1 MVPRTLILRNF
12 MCYREDVPPLQFDG
26 MGIACLS
33 GDNGAGKSALLDAIT
48 WALWGEARLKS
59 DDDLIALGASEMQ
72 VELIFTLDGQD
83 YRVIRKR
90 SKGKRGKSELDFQ
103 LRNKGAWKVIGGETL
118 RETQQTIVDTLH
130 MGYETF
136 ANSAF
141 LRQGRADEFTRKE
154 PARRKQVLADILGL
168 DVYERLEGG
177 AKERARTVDGDVRVL
192 DGTIAELERHA
203 NGQATYAQLVA
214 AAQDRVQDVVIQLAE
229 AEGVLTEATEQ
240 LQALE
245 ALRPRRDDCRSRL
258 AQLRADR
265 QQAAS
270 AVAEREQ
277 AIRDARG
284 TIERREEIGE
294 GVVALHAARAEIE
307 RLDGLRERYDA
318 LSERRRSHEQAL
330 QKAEQELRGDL
341 RITEA
346 DLGGLRKRAARLE
359 ELDRQIGELSAQH
372 ARLSTP
378 GDSLEQ
384 TREKRRALEEQNQEV
399 HRLQVQRAELDGQ
412 INLKHNSLVAT
423 REEHKRKVKDAARR
437 LAPVEGWR
445 AELRRLAEERALL
458 ADDLARLEELRR
470 AEGESVERSGA
481 LRAACD
487 SIKQQGD
494 EINKKLALLKG
505 EAQSCPLCG
514 SELGHDGIAHIEA
527 SYERDRQALRA
538 QFSNSRREADA
549 IEAGLSDQRAE
560 IKQLEGRAARLTE
573 LAVRIGQLENDLKQ
587 AEELRAGQAND
598 QRLVDDLNIQIVK
611 GDFEHGVRSEM
622 ARVDATIAALGNP
635 DAIQR
640 ELKRLD
646 ARLKQQEGQADEQK
660 EIAARISALRIQH
673 TEITAEGPRLAE
685 LAERAAELR
694 TTLDMAD
701 FAHEHRVA
709 LEQINAE
716 LLALGYTPERLKA
729 AREEVRAL
737 TPWEAEQRRLELA
750 EGRIALDEQLLAR
763 EQEQAARLDADLA
776 AQAEQL
782 TALEQQLRALG
793 PAQLRREEA
802 VRVKTDVQRALAAAQ
817 RDLTEK
823 EVYLRKAEDAAV
835 ELLER
840 QQQRAELAHRKGL
853 FDELAQAFGKKGVQA
868 LLIETAIPEI
878 EREANTVL
886 NRMTDNQM
894 HLTFE
899 TQRDTKKGDVAETL
913 EIKIADGLGTR
924 DYNAYSGGESFRVD
938 FAIRIALAKLLAH
951 RAGARLET
959 LVIDE
964 GFGSQ
969 DAKGRERL
977 VEAITSVQPDF
988 KQILVVTHIQEL
1000 KDMFPVQIEIAKT
1013 SQGSR
1018 WAIG

>member
-72 VELIFTLDGQD
+72 VELVFTLDGQD

-103 LRNKGAWKVIGGETL
+103 LRNNGSWKVIGSETL

-177 AKERARTVDGDVRVL
+177 AKERSRTVDGQIRVL
-192 DGTIAELERHA
+192 DGQIAELERQA

-214 AAQDRVQDVVIQLAE
+214 AAEERVQDFAIQLAE
-229 AEGVLTEATEQ
+229 AEGALTRATEE

-245 ALRPRRDDCRSRL
+245 ALRPRRDDCRARL
-258 AQLRADR
+258 EQLRAERDKVAR
-265 QQAAS
+265 
-270 AVAEREQ
+270 AVAERQQ
-277 AIRDARG
+277 AIHTARS
-284 TIERREEIGE
+284 TIERREDILA
-294 GVVALHAARAEIE
+294 GVAALHAARAEIE
-307 RLDGLRERYDA
+307 RLDGLRERYDV
-318 LSERRRSHEQAL
+318 LFERRRGHDEAL
-330 QKAEQELRGDL
+330 REAERHLSGDL
-341 RITEA
+341 RLVEGELA
-346 DLGGLRKRAARLE
+346 GVRKRAARLP
-359 ELDRQIGELSAQH
+359 ELDRQIAELAAEQ
-372 ARLSTP
+372 ARLNTP

-384 TREKRRALEEQNQEV
+384 ARQKRRALQEQSHEV
-399 HRLQVQRAELDGQ
+399 TRLQLQRKDLEGQ
-412 INLKHNSLVAT
+412 IKLKHDSLVAT
-423 REEHKRKVKDAARR
+423 REEHKRRVKEATKR
-437 LAPVEGWR
+437 LAPVENWR
-445 AELRRLAEERALL
+445 AELRQLAEEQRLL
-458 ADDLARLEELRR
+458 SEDMARLEELRR
-470 AEGESVERSGA
+470 TERESVERSGA
-481 LRAACD
+481 LRAACE

-505 EAQSCPLCG
+505 DAQSCPLCG

-527 SYERDRQALRA
+527 SYEQDRKALRA

-549 IEAGLSDQRAE
+549 IEAGLSDLRAE
-560 IKQLEGRAARLTE
+560 IKQLEGQAARLTE
-573 LAVRIGQLENDLKQ
+573 LAVRIGRLENDLQQ
-587 AEELRAGQAND
+587 AEELRTRQADD
-598 QRLVDDLNIQIVK
+598 QRLVDELNIQIVK

-635 DAIQR
+635 DTIQR

-646 ARLKQQEGQADEQK
+646 EQVAKLEQRADEQNRL
-660 EIAARISALRIQH
+660 AARIAGLRSQH
-673 TEITAEGPRLAE
+673 AEITAEGPRLAE
-685 LAERAAELR
+685 LTERASELR

-701 FAHEHRVA
+701 FGHEHRVA
-709 LEQINAE
+709 LEQLGAE
-716 LLALGYTPERLKA
+716 LQALGYSPERLKA
-729 AREEVRAL
+729 AREQVRAL
-737 TPWEAEQRRLELA
+737 TGWEGEQRQLELA
-750 EGRIALDEQLLAR
+750 EGRIALDEQLLVK
-763 EQEQAARLDADLA
+763 EQEQIERLDADLA
-776 AQAEQL
+776 AQSEQL
-782 TALEQQLRALG
+782 TRLEQQLRGLG

-802 VRVKTDVQRALAAAQ
+802 VRVKTERQRAMAAAQ

-823 EVYLRKAEDAAV
+823 EVLLRKAEEAAI
-835 ELLER
+835 ELLGC
-840 QQQRAELAHRKGL
+840 QQRRNELAHRKGL
-853 FDELAQAFGKKGVQA
+853 FDELGQAFGKKGVQA

-878 EREANTVL
+878 EREANAVL